1 MHDIQEEVIV
11 TARKAMETLTEAML
25 YVLMALKSRP
35 MCGIEIASTIDT
47 LTDNRVNIGPATLYT
62 VLGRFEKEGYIEEI
76 EVSGRKRTYQITQV
90 GLNAYQEEIERLQR
104 CLHDAQK
111 VERS

>member
-1 MHDIQEEVIV
+1 M
-11 TARKAMETLTEAML
+11 ARKTMETLTEAMF

-35 MCGIEIASTIDT
+35 MCGIEIATAIDT
-47 LTDNRVNIGPATLYT
+47 LTANRVNIGPATLYT

-90 GLNAYQEEIERLQR
+90 GLNAYKEELERLNH
-104 CLHDAQK
+104 CLLDAQK
-111 VERS
+111 LERS

>member
-1 MHDIQEEVIV
+1 M
-11 TARKAMETLTEAML
+11 ARKTMETLTEAMF

-35 MCGIEIASTIDT
+35 MCGIEIAAAIDT
-47 LTDNRVNIGPATLYT
+47 LTDDRVHIGPATLYT

-90 GLNAYQEEIERLQR
+90 GLNAYREELERLNR
-104 CLHDAQK
+104 CLLDAQRM
-111 VERS
+111 ERS